1 MFHYYVSLIQYEAQP
16 QATSYIPTNGS
27 TQTRAAETC
36 NGAGTSSILPSE
48 EGILYAEIAAL
59 ADDLTFRLVSVSDG
73 TNNNVVKLGYRSN
86 SNNIYYEVR
95 VSGSATAF
103 QLYSTSDITQFHK
116 VAVKYKV
123 NDFAMWVNGTQV
135 LTDTSGAVPTGLNS
149 VQFTRGDSSS
159 IFYGKCKDIR
169 VYNTKEMTDS
179 EVDILLT
186 KITS

>member
-1 MFHYYVSLIQYEAQP
+1 MCI
-16 QATSYIPTNGS
+16 
-27 TQTRAAETC
+27 R
-36 NGAGTSSILPSE
+36 
-48 EGILYAEIAAL
+48 
-59 ADDLTFRLVSVSDG
+59 DRDG
-73 TNNNVVKLGYRSN
+73 TNNNTVKLGYRNDSN
-86 SNNIYYEVR
+86 VIYYEVYA
-95 VSGSATAF
+95 GSSSVAF
-103 QLYSTSDITQFHK
+103 QLYSTTDVTQFHK
-116 VAVKYKV
+116 VAVRYKV

-135 LTDTSGAVPTGLNS
+135 LTDTSGAAPTGFSS